1 MVFNLFFFAFDRVS
15 YVNNN
20 KYIIKVIIKKKKQE
34 KKDTLHSVLHLPVRD
49 RKTAG
54 NNDL

>member
-1 MVFNLFFFAFDRVS
+1 MVSNLFFFAFDRVS

-20 KYIIKVIIKKKKQE
+20 KYIIKVIIKKKRE

-49 RKTAG
+49 RKAAG